1 LLCVAGLASAP
12 GPAQESPDLEL
23 NPVTG
28 YVESVDTA
36 SGSGNRVRHVIDQGP
51 GQQRIL
57 TLVSSG
63 AGLRPRITIDPD
75 GNSWVI
81 WGVDGSTD
89 GVAYAKR
96 ANSTG
101 AWSGEV
107 AVSDPEDDSRSPEIV
122 AHGGAIWLAYEID
135 DGSTV
140 SIVVASVI
148 DSPEPIPQI
157 TPLGS
162 TSYSGN
168 LDLMLHSEDGH
179 LWLSWVDSST
189 EVGWSEFD
197 AASET
202 WGFEEFES
210 YSGTT
215 VEAARDEI
223 RALVLG
229 D

>member
-1 LLCVAGLASAP
+1 MGLALIP
-12 GPAQESPDLEL
+12 GLAQEAPDLEL

-28 YVESVDTA
+28 FVESVDTA
-36 SGSGNRVRHVIDQGP
+36 SGSGHRVRHVIDEGP
-51 GQQRIL
+51 GHARTL

-63 AGLRPRITIDPD
+63 ASLRPRITIDPD

-81 WGVDGSTD
+81 WWVDGATD
-89 GVAYAKR
+89 GVAYAKHT
-96 ANSTG
+96 NSTG
-101 AWSGEV
+101 AWTSEV
-107 AVSDPEDDSRSPEIV
+107 AVSDPEDDRSSPEIL
-122 AHGGAIWLAYEID
+122 AHGGAIWLAYEIQ
-135 DGSTV
+135 DGSTISV
-140 SIVVASVI
+140 VVASVI
-148 DSPEPIPQI
+148 DSPDPIPQI
-157 TPLGS
+157 TALGS
-162 TSYSGN
+162 TAYSGN

-197 AASET
+197 ASTET
-202 WGFEEFES
+202 WGFEDFES